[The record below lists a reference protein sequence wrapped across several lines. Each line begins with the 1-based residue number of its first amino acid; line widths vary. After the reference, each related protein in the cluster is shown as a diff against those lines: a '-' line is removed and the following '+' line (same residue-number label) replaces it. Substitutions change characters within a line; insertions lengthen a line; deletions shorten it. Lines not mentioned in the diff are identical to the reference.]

1 MSYILDALNK
11 TEQATRNQQSPKLD
25 SVQMIPQHPNTGL
38 WFFVLVVAVVVSS
51 IIIWY
56 LPKETAP
63 IAVTSRTQ
71 TSTGNVE
78 PVTQETQLVRL
89 SALPISVQNKIP
101 SMTFSSHIYASDQSL
116 RMVTINNQLYREGD
130 TIAGGIKLKA
140 ISEDGIVLRYQHYII
155 EMSILHDWSNDN

>member
-25 SVQMIPQHPNTGL
+25 AVQMIPQHPNTGL

-71 TSTGNVE
+71 TSTGS
-78 PVTQETQLVRL
+78 R
-89 SALPISVQNKIP
+89 A
-101 SMTFSSHIYASDQSL
+101 
-116 RMVTINNQLYREGD
+116 R
-130 TIAGGIKLKA
+130 
-140 ISEDGIVLRYQHYII
+140 
-155 EMSILHDWSNDN
+155 